1 MQELGYNWDII
12 MTMIRAGHSLLMYRR
27 HPDNAMIKGSVSK
40 VKSPGKG
47 SLLMTRLVIP
57 GA

>member
-1 MQELGYNWDII
+1 

-47 SLLMTRLVIP
+47 SLLMTRMVIP

>member
-1 MQELGYNWDII
+1 
-12 MTMIRAGHSLLMYRR
+12 MTMIRAGHSLLMYRK

-40 VKSPGKG
+40 VKSPVKE
-47 SLLMTRLVIP
+47 SLLMTRMVIP